1 MKFCLLVTVALDIF
15 IKGKNNTSYLPWISP
30 LSFFYAKSIYSAK
43 LSGKPYFW
51 LGGLLNYSYSNTC
64 FILKCCKSTV
74 LKFSYWPFVCR
85 FRTLGT
91 LGQFLLRISPQSVQV
106 RENTDQN
113 NSEYGH
119 FLRSECDGNNDSNV
133 KILPNF
139 ILFITVV
146 PSKTIQ
152 IK

>member
-1 MKFCLLVTVALDIF
+1 MYFRYHWDAVYVTFIFSWTVLIIKIFIKRWYFSMKFCLLITVALDIF

-43 LSGKPYFW
+43 LTGKPYFW
-51 LGGLLNYSYSNTC
+51 LGGLLNYSYGNIC

-91 LGQFLLRISPQSVQV
+91 LGQFLLRISP
-106 RENTDQN
+106 
-113 NSEYGH
+113 
-119 FLRSECDGNNDSNV
+119 
-133 KILPNF
+133 
-139 ILFITVV
+139 
-146 PSKTIQ
+146 
-152 IK
+152 